1 MAQTIGRGR
10 IDGLPKELSLA
21 ALGLMEFPTFASAA
35 IVLDAFFEAGG
46 NLVDTAFHYNNGLQD
61 RLLGEW
67 MATRGVRTETVV
79 IAKGAHTPLC
89 YPDVIAKQLT
99 VSLDGLQSDYVDV
112 YLMHRDN
119 PDVPVDEFVDAMDAE
134 VSSGRIRGP
143 FGGSNW
149 TRERMDEAIAYS
161 ERTGK
166 RRPSVLS
173 NNFSLAE
180 MVQPVWPGCIASSDG
195 DWRSWMKRQ
204 KVTNF
209 AWSSQARGF
218 FTARA
223 GRDKF
228 GDEELARCWYSE
240 RNFARRDRAVALAH
254 RLGKDPIQVALAYV
268 LAQGGRMVPLI
279 GPRTLA
285 ELEHSL
291 EAFDITLSD
300 EDARWLE
307 TGARQGCRAEPPDN
321 ERNDSGLSQ

>member
-1 MAQTIGRGR
+1 MFGVEDKAPLKETIKRSR
-10 IDGLPKELSLA
+10 IEGLPKEPSLA
-21 ALGLMEFPTFASAA
+21 ALGLLEFPTFAPAA

-46 NLVDTAFHYNNGLQD
+46 NLVDTAFHYNDGLQD

-67 MATRGVRTETVV
+67 MASRGIRTETVV

-89 YPDVIAKQLT
+89 YPDVIAEQLT
-99 VSLDGLQSDYVDV
+99 ITLDRLQSDYVDV

-119 PDVPVDEFVDAMDAE
+119 PEVPVGEFVDAMDAE
-134 VSSGRIRGP
+134 VDSGRIRGP

-180 MVQPVWPGCIASSDG
+180 MIRPVWDGCIASSDA
-195 DWRSWMKRQ
+195 DWKSWMTRRN
-204 KVTNF
+204 VTNF

-223 GRDKF
+223 GRDRF
-228 GDEELARCWYSE
+228 DDEELVRCWYSE
-240 RNFARRDRAVALAH
+240 KNFARRDRAEALAQK
-254 RLGKDPIQVALAYV
+254 LGKDPIQIALAYV
-268 LAQGGRMVPLI
+268 LAQNGRMVPLI
-279 GPRTLA
+279 GPGSLA

-291 EAFDITLSD
+291 EAFEITLSE
-300 EDARWLE
+300 EDAGWLE
-307 TGARQGCRAEPPDN
+307 TG
-321 ERNDSGLSQ
+321 ER